1 MKKYLLFVN
10 NIAGIG
16 GAQLYILRKANFVAK
31 KGFEVYI
38 ISAKAKDI
46 KFEEL
51 FNYSFIEIKEML
63 FSPTLFLK
71 KKKDKIINEIL
82 DFIDYTENDEILI
95 ESHQTSTA
103 LWAEMLAEKVETT
116 NLVYCIGPFYS
127 KRKIHKSFYN
137 KKLLSN
143 ELLGCNESYIPN
155 NFGIIYNNN
164 YFNIPFDKNEIA
176 IVNKMED
183 PEDNYDLKILTI
195 SRIEKTY
202 IKQSILDLID
212 FSKLNP
218 KLRIK
223 YDLILSK
230 NKGKEYDQLAKIV
243 ENNKCGNLIINL
255 KGPVTKLTSD
265 LFEGYTLFIG
275 MGTAVL
281 NAVSMG
287 LPSLVV
293 DYRNNK
299 YYGFFGFDYHEFG
312 SGVKIADK
320 SLDYFLYK
328 ILNNEID
335 LEIIKERG
343 YNFFLENY
351 DSEKVNNNFLE
362 YQIKI
367 NQNNNKQFFPMKTQV
382 NDFKSFVEFIMIHSL
397 GIEGTIVLKKAI
409 SKILSKNKNSF
420 R

>member
-95 ESHQTSTA
+95 ESHQVNPA
-103 LWAEMLAEKVETT
+103 LWAEMLAEKVEAT
-116 NLVYCIGPFYS
+116 NLVYCIGPFDSEKEIY
-127 KRKIHKSFYN
+127 KNFYN

-143 ELLGCNESYIPN
+143 ELLGCNESYISN
-155 NFGIIYNNN
+155 NFGIISNNN

-230 NKGKEYDQLAKIV
+230 NKGKECEQLAKIV

-351 DSEKVNNNFLE
+351 ESERVNNNFLE